1 MKEKMTSPN
10 EEEREIRTSET
21 ESTDLSL
28 PSIRSSPY
36 LVDHHT
42 GLEESAP
49 APTLSNTSGVS
60 LEEVTCVVGDRAA
73 QEAVPLS
80 IELDST
86 GPHNKRIASESVQ
99 ERKDPKNI
107 GFYPVCKAWVFEIV
121 SIILGILMFLAITVA
136 FTQLNGKS
144 LPNWPL
150 AITLNTLVAFL
161 TISSKAALT
170 VPVSVAISQAQWNW
184 FQQERPLYDFHIFD
198 QASRGAWGSLVFLKR
213 IHFKH
218 FASIGAFLM
227 VVSLFT
233 SPITQLAISYPIRS
247 IVVEG
252 IANVGTVP
260 LIFFTRESFH
270 LSVMRALVL
279 STALDTD
286 QFSTP
291 IEPKGASCSTG
302 NCTFDTYASLG
313 VCLKT
318 ANISSQLHIE
328 QLQDDEPTG
337 IGLYD
342 AWPKFPV
349 IFPGAGEVWKASIPG
364 GPVLVSQTGFA
375 SVLAMLNRSES
386 IGFPISGDL
395 MQTKILSLVLIS
407 TKPIIPS
414 NLFENGTQPN
424 MDMILKATNG
434 FQFEALELFFHLC
447 IQTYNTTVRMGK
459 ETTQVEQSASQPLS
473 KEPGAFLDLVCSS
486 LVIEQ
491 GRDCRVN
498 KSRYNETM
506 YLKAPFINSH
516 GTNSSMDNK
525 QFGIDYQSI
534 ETMGEDMAVSLQ
546 GYTGRYYNPQADHS
560 GTINLGKEFQYHIY
574 TDALFSKESLGNKS
588 ERDNRVLNVFT
599 NVATVLSS
607 MIRDPNSGFA
617 SEHVS
622 NFTGQNWKDESYV
635 HINWGWISFLA
646 AENAL
651 AAGFVVLT
659 MISQSRR
666 QRTHQRE
673 NVLVYED
680 VKDSSLATL
689 VALGGQCR
697 QRMGGGL
704 RPIDE
709 LEKAAKDLRVRLDT
723 QEVVPAESS

>member
-1 MKEKMTSPN
+1 MTSPN
-10 EEEREIRTSET
+10 QEEREIRTSET

-28 PSIRSSPY
+28 PSIHSSPF
-36 LVDHHT
+36 LLDHHT
-42 GLEESAP
+42 GFDESSPAP
-49 APTLSNTSGVS
+49 ALYDTSRVS
-60 LEEVTCVVGDRAA
+60 LEEVTCVVDNMAA
-73 QEAVPLS
+73 HKAVPLS
-80 IELDST
+80 IEVDSMD
-86 GPHNKRIASESVQ
+86 PHIKPIASESVQ
-99 ERKDPKNI
+99 ERKDSKSI
-107 GFYPVCKAWVFEIV
+107 GFYPICKAWVFEIV
-121 SIILGILMFLAITVA
+121 SVILGILLFLAIVMA

-161 TISSKAALT
+161 TMSSKAALT

-184 FQQERPLYDFHIFD
+184 FQQERPLYDFHTFD

-252 IANVGTVP
+252 SANVGIVP
-260 LIFFTRESFH
+260 LILFTRDSFH

-286 QFSTP
+286 RFSTP

-318 ANISSQLHIE
+318 TNISSQLHIE
-328 QLQDDEPTG
+328 QLQDDAPTG
-337 IGLYD
+337 FGLYD
-342 AWPKFPV
+342 AWPKFPI
-349 IFPGAGEVWKASIPG
+349 IFPGAGEVWKAFIPG
-364 GPVLVSQTGFA
+364 GPVLVSQTGFD

-386 IGFPISGDL
+386 IGFRNSGDL
-395 MQTKILSLVLIS
+395 MQTKILSLVLIY

-414 NLFENGTQPN
+414 SLFENGTQPDT
-424 MDMILKATNG
+424 DMILKSTNG

-447 IQTYNTTVRMGK
+447 VHTYNTTVRRGK
-459 ETTQVEQSASQPLS
+459 ETTRVEQSVSQPLR

-486 LVIEQ
+486 LVIEM
-491 GRDCRVN
+491 GRDCQVN
-498 KSRYNETM
+498 KSRYNETL

-516 GTNSSMDNK
+516 GTNSSMDDK
-525 QFGIDYQSI
+525 HFGIDYQSI

-546 GYTGRYYNPQADHS
+546 GYTGRYYNPQADRS

-574 TDALFSKESLGNKS
+574 TDALFSIDSLRNTS
-588 ERDNRVLNVFT
+588 ERDNRVSNVFT

-646 AENAL
+646 VENAL

-666 QRTHQRE
+666 RRTHKRE

-680 VKDSSLATL
+680 AKDSSLATL
-689 VALGGQCR
+689 VALGDQCR

-704 RPIDE
+704 RPIEE